1 MSRTAA
7 FLLAM
12 VLCLSGAVGGFFY
25 GHDQGAAAESARRDG
40 KAVQDL
46 TDIIASSKLLIAD
59 ANKASGAMRKATAQ
73 RAAHDAHTSLE
84 FKDALARS
92 ADSRSGCV
100 FDADIVRGLQA
111 ARDRAA
117 QAAASGI
124 RGSMPSAGSGPGA
137 QRSE

>member
-1 MSRTAA
+1 MSRVAA
-7 FLLAM
+7 FLLAIT
-12 VLCLSGAVGGFFY
+12 LALAGAVGGFFY
-25 GHDQGAAAESARRDG
+25 GHGQGAATESARRDG

-46 TDIIASSKLLIAD
+46 TDIIASSKVLIAD

-73 RAAHDAHTSLE
+73 RAAHDAHTSQE
-84 FKDALARS
+84 FKDALARN
-92 ADSRSGCV
+92 AASRAGCV

-111 ARDRAA
+111 ARNRAA

-124 RGSMPSAGSGPGA
+124 RGSLPGAGSGTGA